1 MRLRLHR
8 RLRQPPAA
16 LLAALLAL
24 ALAPLPHARA
34 AAEVYWVDGYE
45 LKISLEP
52 ARTQFVLGEPLY
64 VSLDVENRS
73 DTDLELMWSGEQGP
87 GWPDDFEMTVVGP
100 DGQVVPRPSD
110 EEVAPDTAYDNGR
123 VRAPGNAE
131 RVMPQTGLLLDVRR
145 WAKIE
150 KPGLYTV
157 VCRRGLRAGPFVRRY
172 RLFPGTT
179 KAAVEVRLQTEIKVV
194 EGGEERIGKL
204 IEELS
209 ATMLGRDDS
218 ASVEAA
224 MRLAALDDER
234 IVKPF
239 VAAFGACR
247 TASIRAAAVRTF
259 ARFPGDEAFE
269 ALRRAASDPDDDTR
283 TLAAQGLMGSKHPKA
298 RALLLSMRRD
308 DYFGVRMIV
317 LDALEAED
325 THEARRLI
333 WEMTHDE
340 VPLVR
345 DEALRFLQERPAPSR
360 P

>member
-8 RLRQPPAA
+8 RLPRRPAA
-16 LLAALLAL
+16 LLASLLAL
-24 ALAPLPHARA
+24 ALTPLPHARA

-52 ARTQFVLGEPLY
+52 GRSQFVLGEPLY

-87 GWPDDFEMTVVGP
+87 GWPDDFEMSVIGP
-100 DGQVVPRPSD
+100 DGHVLPRPPD
-110 EEVAPDTAYDNGR
+110 EEVAPDTGYYNGR
-123 VRAPGNAE
+123 VHAPGNAE
-131 RVMPQTGLLLDVRR
+131 RVMPRSGLLLDLRR

-157 VCRRGLRAGPFVRRY
+157 VCRRGLRAGPYVRRY

-179 KAAVEVRLQTEIKVV
+179 RPAVEVRLQTEIKVV
-194 EGGEERIGKL
+194 EGGPERIGKL

-209 ATMLGRDDS
+209 ARMLGGDGAD
-218 ASVEAA
+218 SVEAA
-224 MRLAALDDER
+224 MRLASLDDER

-239 VAAFGACR
+239 VEAFGACR

-259 ARFPGDEAFE
+259 ARFPNDEAFA
-269 ALRRAASDPDDDTR
+269 ALKRAAADPDDDTR
-283 TLAAQGLMGSKHPKA
+283 TLAAQELAGSKHPKA

-308 DYFGVRMIV
+308 AYFGVRMMV
-317 LDALEAED
+317 LDALEAQD
-325 THEARRLI
+325 TQEARRLI
-333 WEMTHDE
+333 WEMAHDE
-340 VPLVR
+340 IPLIR
-345 DEALRFLQERPAPSR
+345 DEALRFLQERPVPSR